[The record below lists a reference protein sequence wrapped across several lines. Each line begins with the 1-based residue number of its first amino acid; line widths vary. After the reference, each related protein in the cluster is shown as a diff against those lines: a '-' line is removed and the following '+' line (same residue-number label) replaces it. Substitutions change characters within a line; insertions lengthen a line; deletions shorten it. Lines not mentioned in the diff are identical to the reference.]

1 MGISQQIGA
10 SSAIKAGVCTSSTRP
25 ASPFEG
31 QVIYETDT
39 DLTYVWSGSAWISPS
54 FVSTTLS
61 GTPTAPTAALGTS
74 TTQIATTEFVAKS
87 APQLKVLAG
96 TNNSTLLVNIGDKY
110 QLVYNNEY
118 IDVDGEYNPSTSTFT
133 CANTGVYLI
142 NIQTSARLGN
152 GNDDYKVYIR
162 KNATDSQPFTQ
173 GASSGNAEI
182 DMFIMHRLSLTA
194 GDTVKIYA
202 VNQGA
207 YTNRIGN
214 IYTENAWWKIE
225 RIS

>member
-1 MGISQQIGA
+1 MAISNNSTGIRT
-10 SSAIKAGVCTSSTRP
+10 GVCTSTTRP
-25 ASPFEG
+25 TAPYDG

-39 DLTYVWSGSAWISPS
+39 KLMRVYA
-54 FVSTTLS
+54 VST
-61 GTPTAPTAALGTS
+61 S
-74 TTQIATTEFVAKS
+74 TWNFI
-87 APQLKVLAG
+87 APQLKMLAG
-96 TNNSTLLVNIGDKY
+96 TSNSTSLVNIGDKY
-110 QLVYNNEY
+110 QLVYNNEH
-118 IDVDGEYNPSTSTFT
+118 IDIDGEYNPSTSTFT

-152 GNDDYKVYIR
+152 SGDDYKVYIR
-162 KNATDSQPFTQ
+162 KNSTDSQPFTQ

-225 RIS
+225 RLS